1 MGNVRSRQ
9 RGSLRKMWKAST
21 WTTLLRHC
29 FLLIAAGTV
38 VLPVVWVILMSFRT
52 TFDLIRIP
60 PTFVPRVWT
69 LDNYRVL
76 FIGEVGLMA
85 FYFNSVVIAV
95 VVVPIVVFVTCMA
108 GYGFA
113 KLEFPGRDGIFW
125 ALVSTIFLPLM
136 FPRLFTIF
144 EMTWTLGLIDTR
156 LGLILPYLSM
166 GIVPYTFIMR
176 GIFMEIPNELEDAA
190 RIDGCSRFGVLVR
203 IVLPLSASGAIM
215 VAVLCFL
222 GVWGE
227 FLYAAT
233 LTYKHG
239 TTLPVALALTTSEQ
253 YGDTVMTTLATAYVV
268 AIIPPL
274 AVYLGLNRWFRA
286 GMSRGALKF

>member
-1 MGNVRSRQ
+1 MGNVMSRQ
-9 RGSLRKMWKAST
+9 HRSLRQLWKAST
-21 WTTLLRHC
+21 WTALLRHC
-29 FLLIAAGTV
+29 ILLIAAGAV

-52 TFDLIRIP
+52 KRDLVRIP

-69 LDNYRVL
+69 LDNYRTL
-76 FIGEVGLMA
+76 FTGEVGLMA
-85 FYFNSVVIAV
+85 FYFNSVVIVA
-95 VVVPIVVFVTCMA
+95 VVVPIVVSITCMA

-113 KLEFPGRDGIFW
+113 RLTFPGRDFVFW
-125 ALVSTIFLPLM
+125 ALVSTIFLPLL

-144 EMTWTLGLIDTR
+144 EMTWALDLIDTR

-176 GIFMEIPNELEDAA
+176 GIFMEIPKELEDAA

-286 GMSRGALKF
+286 GISRGALKF